1 MREILNLNSAQL
13 IKEKVHMWMTFQEKL
28 WRNKSPGFGVL
39 LRLGDFGGNGLGV
52 TKFEAGPPTHKPIL
66 VYPFHSLRPVDFQGG
81 DGGAVQH
88 SKNLST
94 TKIGTTSKRGGKHTR
109 PPWRG

>member
-1 MREILNLNSAQL
+1 MDELPGETL
-13 IKEKVHMWMTFQEKL
+13 EKQIPRIWCAVAIGCARQI
-28 WRNKSPGFGVL
+28 
-39 LRLGDFGGNGLGV
+39 FGGNGLGV
-52 TKFEAGPPTHKPIL
+52 TKFEAGSPTHKPIL